1 MSTETPWWE
10 AREGLIGGLLT
21 PQMAQDWSA
30 LWASRKGFSNA
41 EMAAAL
47 IEVMSSP
54 VLVRP
59 RFPMEIIRE
68 MEKRMVQNAW
78 GMALAGNLSPER
90 VRKLADDFR
99 VIVEQVKR
107 DADKIGVSFE
117 TPQSREY
124 RAKVRELA
132 RIMEHGR
139 REAPS
144 LGVGKAQIGRKESGE

>member
-10 AREGLIGGLLT
+10 SREGLLGGLVT
-21 PQMAQDWSA
+21 PQMACDWSA
-30 LWASRKGFSNA
+30 LWSSQKGFTNA

-47 IEVMSSP
+47 IEVMSLP
-54 VLVRP
+54 VLARP
-59 RFPMEIIRE
+59 KWPMDVIRE

-78 GMALAGNLSPER
+78 HMALAGNLPPER
-90 VRKLADDFR
+90 VRMLADDFR
-99 VIVEQVKR
+99 AIVDQVKR

-117 TPQSREY
+117 TPQSRDY

-139 REAPS
+139 RVAPS
-144 LGVGKAQIGRKESGE
+144 LGVGKAQIGRKEGGE